1 MGTRLDFSRFA
12 ATAFASK
19 RLDDARSG
27 NARSGEA
34 RFDKARL
41 DKTKDSSGDDKGN
54 DHVAGRVDVDI
65 DNDIDVGEGYYAVG
79 PDLLIEKG
87 DEYLHPSGRFI
98 PFPLEAVGRPVSRGL
113 LARRM
118 LSRRPSQ
125 R

>member
-12 ATAFASK
+12 ATAFASN

-27 NARSGEA
+27 NAQSGEA

-54 DHVAGRVDVDI
+54 DRVAGRVDVGI